1 MSDEEFKVEVE
12 LGDQAHHL
20 SFWERLRTLDVDDEA
35 RKRLGGRVT
44 VTRDGNWIQL
54 YTGSLQDAREAE
66 RTVREL
72 VTADDLTAEYT
83 LSRWD
88 SATQEWVDPTDG
100 NAVTHAVT
108 DDAPDAPVPDPSYV
122 ILEAY
127 KPEFLR
133 DLGL

>member
-1 MSDEEFKVEVE
+1 MPDEEFKVEVE
-12 LGDQAHHL
+12 LGNDEHHL
-20 SFWERLRTLDVDDEA
+20 SFWERLRSLDVDDEA

-54 YTGSLQDAREAE
+54 YTHTLDDAQEAE

-72 VTADDLTAEYT
+72 VAGDHLDAEFT
-83 LSRWD
+83 VSRWD
-88 SATQEWVDPTDG
+88 AGKQEWVDPTDG
-100 NAVTHAVT
+100 AGVT
-108 DDAPDAPVPDPSYV
+108 DDAKETPAPDPSYV

>member
-1 MSDEEFKVEVE
+1 MPDEEFKVEVE
-12 LGDQAHHL
+12 LGDEAHHL
-20 SFWERLRTLDVDDEA
+20 SFWERLRSLGLDDDA
-35 RKRLGGRVT
+35 RKRLGASVT

-54 YTGSLQDAREAE
+54 YTHSLDDAREAE

-72 VTADDLTAEYT
+72 VAGDDIVAEYAV
-83 LSRWD
+83 SRWNAD
-88 SATQEWVDPTDG
+88 TQEWVDPAGGD
-100 NAVTHAVT
+100 VVV
-108 DDAPDAPVPDPSYV
+108 DDAPDAPTQDPSYV

>member
-1 MSDEEFKVEVE
+1 MPDEEFKVEVE
-12 LGDQAHHL
+12 LGDDAHHL
-20 SFWERLRTLDVDDEA
+20 SFWERLRSLDVDDDA

-44 VTRDGNWIQL
+44 VTRDGSWIQL
-54 YTGSLQDAREAE
+54 YTHSLGDAREAE

-72 VTADDLTAEYT
+72 VKADDLTAEFT
-83 LSRWD
+83 VSRWD
-88 SATQEWVDPTDG
+88 AGAEQWLDAGDG
-100 NAVTHAVT
+100 HAVT
-108 DDAPDAPVPDPSYV
+108 DDAPDVPVPDPSYV